1 MNFMMSSK
9 SPVGLK
15 RGIQKTLS
23 RVAKIDEGGDRR
35 PRHTMSTEVIQELC
49 RNIET
54 TLHDR
59 LTVIQDILKTTKQS
73 SLTGDSSAVQA
84 KLIELEHHITNVD
97 EYAMGEV
104 RSLAYNHDQLEKRV
118 ELLESSMRKAAET
131 LLTLNHTI
139 GFLQKRIDDERPVE
153 AVEAEVEVEET
164 QEAALNADAD
174 AVATEAKAK
183 ESMTRAVEE
192 LEDEGD
198 DVDDEEEEEEE
209 EEQEEE
215 EELDLESFTYKKK
228 TYARDQNNNVYNLD
242 EEGSADVSEVVG
254 IWNPTTKKIDPVPQ
268 EEEVPELEA
277 FDYQKKTYCRD
288 SENNVYSVDADGCAD
303 VSEIIGL
310 WNPKTKKIERVPQ
323 A

>member
-1 MNFMMSSK
+1 
-9 SPVGLK
+9 
-15 RGIQKTLS
+15 
-23 RVAKIDEGGDRR
+23 
-35 PRHTMSTEVIQELC
+35 MSTEVIQELC

-73 SLTGDSSAVQA
+73 SVTGDSTAVQT

-97 EYAMGEV
+97 EYTMGEV
-104 RSLAYNHDQLEKRV
+104 RTLAYNTDQLEKRV
-118 ELLESSMRKAAET
+118 ELLESSMQKATET

-139 GFLQKRIDDERPVE
+139 RSLQKRIDDERPVE

-174 AVATEAKAK
+174 VIATEAKAK
-183 ESMTRAVEE
+183 ESMTRVVEE
-192 LEDEGD
+192 LVDEGD
-198 DVDDEEEEEEE
+198 DEEDEEEEEE
-209 EEQEEE
+209 EEQEV
-215 EELDLESFTYKKK
+215 EELELESFIYKKK

-268 EEEVPELEA
+268 EEETPELEA
-277 FDYQKKTYCRD
+277 FDYAKKTYCRD

-310 WNPKTKKIERVPQ
+310 WNPKTKKIDRPEK
-323 A
+323 

>member
-1 MNFMMSSK
+1 
-9 SPVGLK
+9 
-15 RGIQKTLS
+15 
-23 RVAKIDEGGDRR
+23 
-35 PRHTMSTEVIQELC
+35 MSTEVIQELC

-73 SLTGDSSAVQA
+73 SVTGDSTAVQT

-97 EYAMGEV
+97 EYTMGEV
-104 RSLAYNHDQLEKRV
+104 RTLAYNNDQLEKRV
-118 ELLESSMRKAAET
+118 ELLESSMQKATDT

-139 GFLQKRIDDERPVE
+139 RSLQKRIDDERPVE

-174 AVATEAKAK
+174 VIATEAKAK
-183 ESMTRAVEE
+183 ESMTRVVEE
-192 LEDEGD
+192 LVDEG
-198 DVDDEEEEEEE
+198 EEEEEEE

-215 EELDLESFTYKKK
+215 ELELESFIYKKK

-268 EEEVPELEA
+268 EEETPELEA
-277 FDYQKKTYCRD
+277 FDYAKKTYCRD

-310 WNPKTKKIERVPQ
+310 WNPKTKKIDRPEK
-323 A
+323 

>member
-1 MNFMMSSK
+1 
-9 SPVGLK
+9 
-15 RGIQKTLS
+15 
-23 RVAKIDEGGDRR
+23 
-35 PRHTMSTEVIQELC
+35 MSTEVIQELC

-73 SLTGDSSAVQA
+73 SVTGDSTAVQT

-97 EYAMGEV
+97 EYTMGEV
-104 RSLAYNHDQLEKRV
+104 RTLAYNNDQLEKRV
-118 ELLESSMRKAAET
+118 ELLESSMQKAAET

-139 GFLQKRIDDERPVE
+139 RSLQKRIDDERPVE

-174 AVATEAKAK
+174 VIATEAKAK

-192 LEDEGD
+192 LVDEGD
-198 DVDDEEEEEEE
+198 DADDEEEEEEE
-209 EEQEEE
+209 EEEQEVEE
-215 EELDLESFTYKKK
+215 EELELESFIYKKK

-242 EEGSADVSEVVG
+242 EEGSADVSEVLG

-277 FDYQKKTYCRD
+277 FDYAKKTYCRD

-303 VSEIIGL
+303 VSEVIGL
-310 WNPKTKKIERVPQ
+310 WNPKTKKIDRPEK
-323 A
+323 